1 VINIQADDRTFPSF
15 AKTKRR
21 AENENELAFLVVI
34 IAISYRDPLVLLNPT
49 LDSEL
54 SNGDQSTLQY
64 LHMIPVMPVDGNI
77 DPICN

>member
-1 VINIQADDRTFPSF
+1 MT
-15 AKTKRR
+15 
-21 AENENELAFLVVI
+21 ELSLLLPRQREEQKMKMNLLLVVI
-34 IAISYRDPLVLLNPT
+34 ITISYRDPLVLLNPT

-77 DPICN
+77 DPIRN